1 MFRTLIAALALVVAA
16 TLPAAANEKRVA
28 LIVGIGD
35 YQHLSSLDN
44 PVPDAKAVAATLK
57 AHGFDVSEHY
67 NLTRADLLDAL
78 ERFKREAEG
87 AEVALVYYA
96 GHGMEV
102 DGKNVV
108 APTDMEIECA
118 NKTTI
123 RSVALEQLFAAAGP
137 APQQIVL
144 LDACRNNPFP
154 QCPTRG
160 ANSGGG
166 FRGFSRLSDEDRSL
180 LIANAT
186 LSGQLAADGEVG
198 DHSPFAKS
206 LLKNFDAHPRLFLRD
221 VLELTAKDV
230 RVASRGVQVPEI
242 TTRGGSPKVCL
253 DDAGCG
259 EPVLSLPAESALNDQ
274 GALSEAR
281 AILQQLGFM
290 TNKSRGGSAAADAT
304 LEDAVKRFQTKAG
317 LTPDGEI
324 TPSLLAVLRATKTQ
338 VAALPVTPKPVAPG
352 ITSGPLEHDVGSTF
366 TDCEGCPDMVVVP
379 AGRFLMGAAKSEKG
393 RQAAEE
399 PQHEVTVASPF
410 AISKFEITFDD
421 FESCALEGGCNNYRP
436 QDGGWGRGRRP
447 VIYVSYD
454 DARSYLD
461 WLRQKSGKAYRL
473 LSEAEWEFAARGG
486 TSTPFAAGEKLAP
499 TQANFDASSDAPN
512 RKRGSYEG
520 KTVEVGSFPPNPY
533 GLHDMEG
540 NVFEWVEDCWNPSH
554 AGAPDDASPRGGDC
568 KRRVVK
574 GGAWYY
580 EAEFARPSARMS
592 FPKGSRLNVI
602 GFRVAR
608 PLE

>member
-1 MFRTLIAALALVVAA
+1 MFRILIAALAIVFAVA
-16 TLPAAANEKRVA
+16 LPAAAAEKRVA

-96 GHGMEV
+96 GHGMEIA
-102 DGKNVV
+102 GKNVV

-123 RSVALEQLFAAAGP
+123 RSIALEQLFAAAGP

-160 ANSGGG
+160 ANSGSG
-166 FRGFSRLSDEDRSL
+166 FRGFSRLTDEDRSL

-186 LSGQLAADGEVG
+186 LSGQLAADGDVG

-206 LLKNFDAHPRLFLRD
+206 LLKNFDEHPRLFLRD

-253 DDAGCG
+253 DAAGCDK
-259 EPVLSLPAESALNDQ
+259 PALSLPTENVLNDQ
-274 GALSEAR
+274 GVLSEAR
-281 AILQQLGFM
+281 AILQQLGFI
-290 TNKSRGGSAAADAT
+290 TDKSRGGGGDAT
-304 LEDAVKRFQTKAG
+304 LEDAIKRFQAKAG
-317 LTPDGEI
+317 LTPDGQI

-338 VAALPVTPKPVAPG
+338 VAALPVTPKPGATVPG
-352 ITSGPLEHDVGSTF
+352 ITSGPLEHEVGSTF
-366 TDCEGCPDMVVVP
+366 TDCASCPDMVVVP
-379 AGRFLMGAAKSEKG
+379 AGRFFMGAAKSEKG
-393 RQAAEE
+393 HQAAEE
-399 PQHEVTVASPF
+399 PQHPVTVASPL

-421 FESCALEGGCNNYRP
+421 FEACALEGGCSNYRP

-454 DARSYLD
+454 DAKSYVD

-486 TSTPFAAGEKLAP
+486 TSTPFAAGEKLQV
-499 TQANFDASSDAPN
+499 TQANFDASSETTN

-554 AGAPDDASPRGGDC
+554 AGAPSDASPRGGDC
-568 KRRVVK
+568 KRRVAK

-580 EAEFARPSARMS
+580 EAAFARPSARMS

>member
-1 MFRTLIAALALVVAA
+1 MFRTLIAALALAFAV
-16 TLPAAANEKRVA
+16 TLPAAADDKRVA

-57 AHGFDVSEHY
+57 AHGFEVSEHY
-67 NLTRADLLDAL
+67 DLTRADLLDAL

-123 RSVALEQLFAAAGP
+123 RSVALDQLFAAAGP

-160 ANSGGG
+160 ANSGSG
-166 FRGFSRLSDEDRSL
+166 FRGFSRLTDEDRSL

-206 LLKNFDAHPRLFLRD
+206 LLKNFDEHPRLFLRD

-259 EPVLSLPAESALNDQ
+259 EPVLALPAESALNDQ

-281 AILQQLGFM
+281 AILQQLGFI
-290 TNKSRGGSAAADAT
+290 TDKSRGGGADDAT
-304 LEDAVKRFQTKAG
+304 LEDAVKRFQAKAG

-338 VAALPVTPKPVAPG
+338 VAALPVTPKPVVPG

-379 AGRFLMGAAKSEKG
+379 GRTLPDGRGKVGEGASGSGGAPARGHGRVAVRDLEIRDHLRRFRGLRARRRLQQLPARRMAAGAA
-393 RQAAEE
+393 
-399 PQHEVTVASPF
+399 
-410 AISKFEITFDD
+410 
-421 FESCALEGGCNNYRP
+421 
-436 QDGGWGRGRRP
+436 
-447 VIYVSYD
+447 
-454 DARSYLD
+454 
-461 WLRQKSGKAYRL
+461 
-473 LSEAEWEFAARGG
+473 
-486 TSTPFAAGEKLAP
+486 
-499 TQANFDASSDAPN
+499 
-512 RKRGSYEG
+512 
-520 KTVEVGSFPPNPY
+520 
-533 GLHDMEG
+533 
-540 NVFEWVEDCWNPSH
+540 
-554 AGAPDDASPRGGDC
+554 AGAR
-568 KRRVVK
+568 
-574 GGAWYY
+574 
-580 EAEFARPSARMS
+580 
-592 FPKGSRLNVI
+592 
-602 GFRVAR
+602 
-608 PLE
+608 

>member
-1 MFRTLIAALALVVAA
+1 MFRTLIAASMLIVSAWLQ
-16 TLPAAANEKRVA
+16 AAADGKRVA
-28 LIVGIGD
+28 LIVGIGA

-44 PVPDAKAVAATLK
+44 PVSDAKAIAAELK
-57 AHGFDVSEHY
+57 SHGFAVSEHY
-67 NLTRADLLDAL
+67 DLARADLLDAL
-78 ERFKREAEG
+78 ELFKREAEG

-96 GHGMEV
+96 GHGMEI

-123 RSVALEQLFAAAGP
+123 RAIELDQLFAAAGP

-154 QCPTRG
+154 QCPSRG
-160 ANSGGG
+160 ANAGSG
-166 FRGFSRLSDEDRSL
+166 FRGFSRLTEEDRAL

-186 LSGQLAADGEVG
+186 LSGQLAADGDSG
-198 DHSPFAKS
+198 GHSPFAKS
-206 LLKNFDAHPRLFLRD
+206 LLKNFDEHPRLFLRD
-221 VLELTAKDV
+221 LLELTAKDV
-230 RVASRGVQVPEI
+230 RVASRGGQVPEI

-253 DDAGCG
+253 DATGCG
-259 EPVLSLPAESALNDQ
+259 ETTLALPAEGVLSDQAALT
-274 GALSEAR
+274 ETR
-281 AILQQLGFM
+281 AILQALGFISG
-290 TNKSRGGSAAADAT
+290 TSRGGDDA
-304 LEDAVKRFQTKAG
+304 LEDAVKRFQAKAG
-317 LTPDGEI
+317 LTADGQV

-338 VAALPVTPKPVAPG
+338 VAALPVTPRPGTSAP
-352 ITSGPLEHDVGSTF
+352 ISSGPLEHEVGSNF
-366 TDCEGCPDMVVVP
+366 KDCGSCPDMVVAP
-379 AGRFLMGAAKSEKG
+379 AGRFLMGAAKSETG
-393 RQAAEE
+393 HQPAEE
-399 PQHEVTVASPF
+399 PQHEVTVAAPL
-410 AISKFEITFDD
+410 AISKFEITFD
-421 FESCALEGGCNNYRP
+421 EWEACALEGGCANHRP

-447 VIYVSYD
+447 VIYVSHD
-454 DARSYLD
+454 DAKSYVD

-486 TSTPFAAGEKLAP
+486 TSTPFAGGETLAP
-499 TQANFDASSDAPN
+499 TQANFDASSQTSS
-512 RKRGSYEG
+512 RKPGTYQGTS
-520 KTVEVGSFPPNPY
+520 VEVGSFPPNPY

-540 NVFEWVEDCWNPSH
+540 NVFEWVEDCSNKNH
-554 AGAPDDASPRGGDC
+554 AGAPADASPRGGDC
-568 KRRVVK
+568 QRRMAK